1 MTGTGSQNGVA
12 CGFYTT
18 SSGAVWAAQNFK

>member
-1 MTGTGSQNGVA
+1 MSDPTAKQVA

-18 SSGAVWAAQNFK
+18 SSGAVWAAQNFSP

>member
-1 MTGTGSQNGVA
+1 MTGTGYKNGVA

-18 SSGAVWAAQNFK
+18 SGGAVWAAQNFK